1 MLATILESIKIGE
14 VEVFVKITQV
24 EYPHQA
30 GNVGKIRLNCNH
42 TGLVANKQIR
52 LGSVAER
59 SLRFT
64 AKKYHDQSQE
74 TPYTI

>member
-1 MLATILESIKIGE
+1 MLATILESTKIGE

-30 GNVGKIRLNCNH
+30 GNVGKICLNCNH
-42 TGLVANKQIR
+42 TGFVANKQIR
-52 LGSVAER
+52 SVDER